1 MTRPLSITALVP
13 VKRLTKRK
21 RDNKKKTIKEQQR
34 KDDGNLEE

>member
-21 RDNKKKTIKEQQR
+21 RDKKTIKEQQR